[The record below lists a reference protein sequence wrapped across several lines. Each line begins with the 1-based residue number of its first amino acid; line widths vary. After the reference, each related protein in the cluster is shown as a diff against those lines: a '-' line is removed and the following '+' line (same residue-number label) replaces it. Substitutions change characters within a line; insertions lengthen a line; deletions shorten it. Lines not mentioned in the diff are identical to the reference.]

1 MLSLILK
8 KDNQITFPYL
18 PWQFDLS
25 QVKYCKQELAIT
37 ENESLVLFTY
47 FAIASFFSRHFFCK
61 LGDFKSINRFYLY
74 QFCLTVAG
82 ITIICLPFA
91 RTLDSLGAIFVVNG
105 LMDGGS
111 NGQLSLLVLK
121 CVEKDKVNQA
131 WGYLMFFTG
140 FSVALGPPLAGNLA
154 VQTFLLI

>member
-1 MLSLILK
+1 M
-8 KDNQITFPYL
+8 
-18 PWQFDLS
+18 
-25 QVKYCKQELAIT
+25 
-37 ENESLVLFTY
+37 LFTY

-74 QFCLTVAG
+74 QFSLTVTG

-91 RTLDSLGAIFVVNG
+91 RTLESLVAIFVVYG

-111 NGQLSLLVLK
+111 IGQQSLLLLK

-131 WGYLMFFTG
+131 WGYLMFFIG
-140 FSVALGPPLAGNLA
+140 FSIALGPPLAGK
-154 VQTFLLI
+154 VE